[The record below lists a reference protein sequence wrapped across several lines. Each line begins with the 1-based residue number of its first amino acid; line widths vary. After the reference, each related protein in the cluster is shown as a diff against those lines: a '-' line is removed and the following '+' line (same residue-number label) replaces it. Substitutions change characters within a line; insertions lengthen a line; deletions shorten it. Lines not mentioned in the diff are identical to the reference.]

1 MSPFYGKLVRAG
13 IPVTVVTLAVVLS
26 ISPRVRAA
34 EGPDDVPDPRIQLGL
49 SIAPV
54 PLNLHGKDQALVGL
68 GSYLVNAV
76 GDCNGCHS
84 NGPPTQF
91 APGGNPFFGQPKK
104 TNPTTYLGGGRVFAP
119 LVPGSASIVSR
130 NLTPDKTG
138 LAEGGHTL
146 AEFTQILRTGVD
158 LDNAHPTCPG
168 APNANCV
175 PPPFDGSLLQIMPWP
190 SLKDLT
196 DHDISAMYEYLGAI
210 PCVEGGPGEPP
221 NRCSLASARVI
232 WIQPGSL
239 AGFGDAGA
247 LVIAGNA
254 LGPVP
259 AGLRVTLYWQDKTA
273 GTPWTAAPYAAL
285 PDSKGIWYNEI
296 PPANVTLAHQYLV
309 YATYG
314 DATSASCTY
323 LGNSAFN
330 SCP

>member
-1 MSPFYGKLVRAG
+1 MSPFYGKVVRTG
-13 IPVTVVTLAVVLS
+13 IPVTVVTLAVALS

-34 EGPDDVPDPRIQLGL
+34 EEPEDGPDPRIQQGL
-49 SIAPV
+49 NIAPV

-68 GSYLVNAV
+68 GSYLVNT
-76 GDCNGCHS
+76 GGCNDCHS

-104 TNPTTYLGGGRVFAP
+104 VNPATYMGGGRDFGP
-119 LVPGSASIVSR
+119 LIPGSASIVSR

-138 LAEGGHTL
+138 LPEGGHTL
-146 AEFTQILRTGVD
+146 AEFSQIMKTGVD
-158 LDNAHPTCPG
+158 LDHTHPKCSG
-168 APNANCV
+168 APNANCI
-175 PPPFDGSLLQIMPWP
+175 PPPFNGDLLQIMPWP
-190 SLKDLT
+190 NYQDMT
-196 DHDISAMYEYLGAI
+196 DHDLSAIYEYLSAI
-210 PCVEGGPGEPP
+210 PCLEGGPGEPP
-221 NRCSLASARVI
+221 NRCSLGSARVI

-239 AGFGDAGA
+239 AGFGDAGS
-247 LVIAGNA
+247 LVVAGSA

-259 AGLRVTLYWQDKTA
+259 SGTRVTMYWQDKTA
-273 GTPWTAAPYAAL
+273 GTGWIAIPYTTL

-296 PPANVTLAHQYLV
+296 PPANSNLAHQYLV

-314 DATSASCTY
+314 DATSTSCTY

>member
-1 MSPFYGKLVRAG
+1 MSPFYRKVVRAG
-13 IPVTVVTLAVVLS
+13 IPVTVVALAVALS
-26 ISPRVRAA
+26 ISPRVRAMDGVG
-34 EGPDDVPDPRIQLGL
+34 EVPDPRIEKGF

-54 PLNLHGKDQALVGL
+54 PLNLHGKDEALVGL
-68 GSYLVNAV
+68 GSYLVNTMA
-76 GDCNGCHS
+76 CNGCHS
-84 NGPPTQF
+84 AGPPTEY
-91 APGGNPFFGQPKK
+91 APGGSPFFGQPKK
-104 TNPTTYLGGGRVFAP
+104 VNPATYMGGGRDFGP
-119 LVPGSASIVSR
+119 LIPGSASIVSR

-146 AEFTQILRTGVD
+146 AEFRQILRTGVD
-158 LDNAHPTCPG
+158 PDHVHPPCTG
-168 APNANCV
+168 APNANCI
-175 PPPFDGSLLQIMPWP
+175 PPPFNGNLLQVMPWP
-190 SLKDLT
+190 NYQDLT

-210 PCVEGGPGEPP
+210 PCIEGGPGEPP

-247 LVIAGNA
+247 LVVAGNA

-259 AGLRVTLYWQDKTA
+259 PGMRVTLYWQDKTA
-273 GTPWTAAPYAAL
+273 GTPWTAASWTAL

-296 PPANVTLAHQYLV
+296 PPANVTLSHQYLV

-314 DATSASCTY
+314 DASSASCTY

-330 SCP
+330 LCP